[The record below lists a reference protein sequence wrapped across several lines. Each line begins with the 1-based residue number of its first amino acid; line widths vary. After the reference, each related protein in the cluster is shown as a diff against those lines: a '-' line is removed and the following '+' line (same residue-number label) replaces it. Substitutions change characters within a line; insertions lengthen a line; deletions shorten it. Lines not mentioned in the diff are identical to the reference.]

1 MRVGLGI
8 GSGLGVSYEGGDL
21 VAAEGAKEGVLFIY
35 KLGGLGERTEF
46 SKLG

>member
-21 VAAEGAKEGVLFIY
+21 VAAEGAKEGVLFTC